1 MSQAPKQTMTQAS
14 TNANTYLRTKVMTA
28 TPAELRL
35 MLLDGAIKFATQ
47 GRDGIVAKDYEAMF
61 NGISQARE
69 IIVELMTSIAP
80 EAPADLA
87 DRVRSLYSWM
97 FKALVDASFDKDA
110 DKATKVIEVLEYE
123 RETWDLF
130 MKRLA
135 GEPIDAS
142 SAPAPPPAAE
152 GRPALSIQA

>member
-1 MSQAPKQTMTQAS
+1 MSQAS

-87 DRVRSLYSWM
+87 DRIRSLYSWM
-97 FKALVDASFDKDA
+97 FKELVDASFDKDA
-110 DKATKVIEVLEYE
+110 EKATKVIEVLEYE
-123 RETWDLF
+123 RETWALF

-135 GEPIDAS
+135 GEPVDIAG
-142 SAPAPPPAAE
+142 APTPPPATD